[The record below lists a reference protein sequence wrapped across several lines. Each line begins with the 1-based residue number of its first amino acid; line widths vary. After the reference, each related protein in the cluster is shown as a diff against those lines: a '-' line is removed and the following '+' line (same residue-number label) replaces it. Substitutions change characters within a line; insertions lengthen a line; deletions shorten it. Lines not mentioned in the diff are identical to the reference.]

1 MVEASTWS
9 MSDTLTGGLQAAHLD
24 TGEPVSPAQARR
36 MACGAGILPVVL
48 DGQSHVLDLG
58 RSKRLFSR
66 SQRIAAGIE
75 HPTCQAATCDW
86 PSGVCHLHHLDPWH
100 QGGRTD
106 LRRAAVLCPR
116 HHRLIHHPD
125 HDHEHRADGS
135 ITFHRRT

>member
-1 MVEASTWS
+1 MIHLDY
-9 MSDTLTGGLQAAHLD
+9 DTLTGGLKAAHLD

-36 MACGAGILPVVL
+36 LACEAGILPAVL
-48 DGQSHVLDLG
+48 NGTSQVLDLG

-66 SQRIAAGIE
+66 SQRIATGIE

-86 PSGVCHLHHLDPWH
+86 PSGMCHLHHLDPWAG
-100 QGGRTD
+100 GGRTD

-125 HDHEHRADGS
+125 YDHEHRADGS
-135 ITFHRRT
+135 IAFHRRT